1 MLPDT
6 DDALDT
12 ISAAAGNCHL
22 KSAAGDNGAGNSEA
36 DEARQ
41 PHCGAGLDALYSDGF
56 ILRPCASGHARGP
69 RRGPDPS
76 CRSRR
81 PRK

>member
-6 DDALDT
+6 DDAPAT
-12 ISAAAGNCHL
+12 ISAAAGNCRL
-22 KSAAGDNGAGNSEA
+22 ESAASDNGVGNSEA

-41 PHCGAGLDALYSDGF
+41 PHCGADLAALYSDVF
-56 ILRPCASGHARGP
+56 ILRPCTSGHARGP
-69 RRGPDPS
+69 HRGPDPS
-76 CRSRR
+76 CRIRH